1 MGGGAGPVAGLR
13 NRPAG
18 SRGKTPRR
26 TAGSV
31 SDARSGSGAAPCRS
45 CTERAGGSAG
55 TAAAP
60 AWGWAETEAASPR
73 GQAAGRAASRGMPGA
88 VVFADSAAGQ
98 QRGSRARR
106 SPRCRRRG
114 PRSPTGSDSG
124 ASPVSRGFPRASRC
138 ARSPTSRVDAP
149 PCAVLQPGVRAP
161 APAPPAHAW
170 SPGAAWR
177 CAGRGSRRQRA
188 SAGTAEATLWVRLS
202 VRPPGMPLK
211 AAASGLRGLSL
222 PGLPLLAARERRG
235 TGGALTGCG
244 QELVKLERPQKGKEE
259 ETEGRLAG
267 SCLPLQARE
276 SLPLRVWKDPSS

>member
-1 MGGGAGPVAGLR
+1 MIHSPFHEGQKQIMDFRLNNSILSLEEISLVASMGGGAGPVAGLR

-188 SAGTAEATLWVRLS
+188 SAGTAVLTAVDIQPCGKA
-202 VRPPGMPLK
+202 RPLHVAGACKEKQLK
-211 AAASGLRGLSL
+211 SAGAS
-222 PGLPLLAARERRG
+222 ARSWGFSEP
-235 TGGALTGCG
+235 
-244 QELVKLERPQKGKEE
+244 EL
-259 ETEGRLAG
+259 
-267 SCLPLQARE
+267 
-276 SLPLRVWKDPSS
+276 